1 MKVFTIY
8 LKALLLCIVSGVIV
22 ALGAHC
28 DWYFLILLIIPVVLG
43 ALLCKELLDNMIKY
57 IIETTVA
64 NIALFVL
71 LLMGLPIAAIC
82 EIDERTPFGITYAG
96 SIVSGIV
103 FLFFPVVKLPE
114 KWKIFKK
121 DLKRFNY

>member
-8 LKALLLCIVSGVIV
+8 LKALLLCIASGVIV
-22 ALGAHC
+22 ALGVHYY
-28 DWYFLILLIIPVVLG
+28 WYFLILLVIPVVLG
-43 ALLCKELLDNMIKY
+43 ILLCKELLDNMVEY
-57 IIETTVA
+57 IIETTIA
-64 NIALFVL
+64 NIALFAL
-71 LLMGLPIAAIC
+71 LLLGLAIAGFC
-82 EIDERTPFGITYAG
+82 DIDEKTFFGVSYAG
-96 SIVSGIV
+96 IIISGIA